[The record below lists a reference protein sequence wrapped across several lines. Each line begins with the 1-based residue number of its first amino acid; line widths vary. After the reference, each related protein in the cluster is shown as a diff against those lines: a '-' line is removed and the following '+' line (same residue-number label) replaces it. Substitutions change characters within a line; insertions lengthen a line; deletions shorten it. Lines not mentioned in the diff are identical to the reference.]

1 MTSEELTEKLKA
13 HMGLELDLKHKLF
26 LDGLKKL
33 DEDERDSILGLVFA
47 SYLIRGKLL
56 ENICTWCLIQD
67 IYLPSYSDLL
77 KM

>member
-1 MTSEELTEKLKA
+1 
-13 HMGLELDLKHKLF
+13 MGLELDLKHKLF

-33 DEDERDSILGLVFA
+33 DEDERNSILSLIFA

-56 ENICTWCLIQD
+56 ENICVWCLIHD